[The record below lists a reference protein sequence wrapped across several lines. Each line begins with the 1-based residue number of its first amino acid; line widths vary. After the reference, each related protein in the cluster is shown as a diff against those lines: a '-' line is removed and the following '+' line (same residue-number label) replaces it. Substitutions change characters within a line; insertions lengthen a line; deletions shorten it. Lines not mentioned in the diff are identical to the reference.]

1 MQKML
6 ENLRMCRSWRI
17 VLKNSRPFK
26 GLVHFQDKHSMIIY
40 SPHVIQDAHVFL
52 SSVRKK
58 LVFFLGKHSRIF
70 LHIVDFYGSQWVELK
85 VQIAVSIQLHRA
97 LHNPSRGIRVLS
109 SETIVMF
116 LTLWLCSDSCHSRC
130 VPGQKWP
137 DSKQLLINLSLC
149 YIITKYWIHS
159 FCQLV
164 FFHLGLV
171 LCFYLHLIN
180 RRPHLSESRLLIFWV
195 KKSFFMNNFHNIKQK
210 IIKNC
215 TVSHTSVL

>member
-1 MQKML
+1 MPFSQTQVC
-6 ENLRMCRSWRI
+6 CRRWLFPWLHAGTIR
-17 VLKNSRPFK
+17 
-26 GLVHFQDKHSMIIY
+26 GD
-40 SPHVIQDAHVFL
+40 FL
-52 SSVRKK
+52 FS
-58 LVFFLGKHSRIF
+58 
-70 LHIVDFYGSQWVELK
+70 SQWDSREHNRFNTG
-85 VQIAVSIQLHRA
+85 AEHRRQTA
-97 LHNPSRGIRVLS
+97 TDLPSQG
-109 SETIVMF
+109 

-171 LCFYLHLIN
+171 LCFYLHPFN